1 MNQKEFIKNY
11 DFKFKKKFGQNFIV
25 DENILNNIVS
35 NADLDKD
42 TLVIEVG
49 CGAGA
54 LTKKIAPCVKH
65 LIGYEIDKSLK
76 PILDGIE
83 NTEIIYDDFLKCDV
97 VNKLKE
103 YKYNKLYVISN
114 LPYYITTPIITKFIE
129 DNINPDKIIVMI
141 QKEVGDRFSA
151 KPNSKDYNSLT
162 IFINYYFEV
171 KKLFVVS
178 KNVFIPKPN
187 VDSVVISLNKK
198 DDKLDVKNE
207 EIFFKLV
214 KDSFSQKRKT
224 LKNNLKEYD
233 WSKILEI
240 LHEFGYN
247 DDVRAEAL
255 PIEIFAMISNRL

>member
-1 MNQKEFIKNY
+1 M
-11 DFKFKKKFGQNFIV
+11 
-25 DENILNNIVS
+25 
-35 NADLDKD
+35 
-42 TLVIEVG
+42 
-49 CGAGA
+49 
-54 LTKKIAPCVKH
+54 
-65 LIGYEIDKSLK
+65 
-76 PILDGIE
+76 
-83 NTEIIYDDFLKCDV
+83 
-97 VNKLKE
+97 
-103 YKYNKLYVISN
+103 
-114 LPYYITTPIITKFIE
+114 
-129 DNINPDKIIVMI
+129 
-141 QKEVGDRFSA
+141 
-151 KPNSKDYNSLT
+151 SLT

-187 VDSVVISLNKK
+187 VDSIVISLNKK
-198 DDKLDVKNE
+198 YNKLDVKNE

-233 WSKILEI
+233 WRKILEI